1 MSVSSS
7 HTEVQPVELAAGP
20 VDYEHLVVPLDGSID
35 SERGL
40 AIADR
45 FALLF
50 DASVVAV
57 SVCDSEVG
65 REQMEEYYERLVART
80 GRTSIRWELPIEN
93 DEPGPRI
100 VETAQLFTDPLICM
114 ASHGRGRLATSVLG
128 SVARSVLIASERPT
142 IVVGRDCVL
151 EETPAPSRI
160 IACVDGSAST
170 ATVLRTAAAWA
181 KRLRAGLVIL
191 TVAEPGPPG
200 VRDEH
205 HFRRAYGPDVD
216 ATAYVNDLAS
226 VVRSATGI
234 ATEARAVYHPIHAA
248 AGVREFAEA
257 GPTTLIVVAT
267 HSRVGLNE
275 IVLGSQAARIV
286 HDAPVPVLVT
296 PIEHKSPEV

>member
-7 HTEVQPVELAAGP
+7 HAEVQPIELAAGP

-35 SERGL
+35 SERAL

-57 SVCDSEVG
+57 SVCDSELG
-65 REQMEEYYERLVART
+65 RDQMKEYYERLVART
-80 GRTSIRWELPIEN
+80 GRSSLQWQLPIEN

-100 VETAQLFTDPLICM
+100 VETAQMFTDPLICM

-128 SVARSVLIASERPT
+128 SVARSVLIASEHPM
-142 IVVGRDCVL
+142 IVAGPECIL
-151 EETPAPSRI
+151 EEASEPSRI
-160 IACVDGSAST
+160 IACVDGSPST

-181 KRLRAGLVIL
+181 KRLRTGLVIL

-200 VRDEH
+200 VRDEQ
-205 HFRRAYGPDVD
+205 HFRRAFGPDVD
-216 ATAYVNDLAS
+216 ATAYVNDLAT
-226 VVRSATGI
+226 VVRSVTGVS
-234 ATEARAVYHPIHAA
+234 TEAHAVYHPIHAA
-248 AGVREFAEA
+248 AGVREFADA
-257 GPTTLIVVAT
+257 VPTTLIVVAT

-286 HDAPVPVLVT
+286 HDAPAPVLVT
-296 PIEHKSPEV
+296 PI